1 MEPVKKKKTFDCV
14 EMKNA
19 IQAKIYADTKDMSYE
34 ELKAYLAGRIANS
47 PFRDRVPGLSRQG
60 NTQAAVCGG

>member
-14 EMKNA
+14 EMKNT

-34 ELKAYLAGRIANS
+34 ELKAYLAERIAHS
-47 PFRDRVPGLSRQG
+47 PFRKRVPDLYKR
-60 NTQAAVCGG
+60 